1 MLNNRCTRMRK
12 TILKSLLL
20 VAALAVVG
28 STGVGQ
34 AAPPSAAPAQVK
46 PKAKP
51 KAKKTATKPSKP
63 AEKLTASTPK
73 FGPGEGTN
81 RDPFKIPPLVPEVA
95 LQPGDIATG
104 PLPPGSRGLIIGQ
117 LKLEGI
123 VRVGKEPPKMIAVLA
138 NPANRAFFLHEND
151 PLYNGVITKITPD
164 SVYFREDVH
173 DAEGKT
179 SSHEVIKKMGPA
191 SGEKK

>member
-1 MLNNRCTRMRK
+1 MLNNRCSRMRK
-12 TILKSLLL
+12 TILKPLLL
-20 VAALAVVG
+20 VAALAVLG
-28 STGVGQ
+28 WTGVGS
-34 AAPPSAAPAQVK
+34 AESPSAAPGQ
-46 PKAKP
+46 AKT
-51 KAKKTATKPSKP
+51 KAKKSAAKSAKP
-63 AEKLTASTPK
+63 AEKPTATTPK
-73 FGPGEGTN
+73 FRPEEGAN
-81 RDPFKIPPLVPEVA
+81 RDPFKVPSLVPEVA
-95 LQPGDIATG
+95 LQPGEVVITG

-123 VRVGKEPPKMIAVLA
+123 VRQGKDNPKMIAVLA

-164 SVYFREDVH
+164 SVYFREDAH

-179 SSHEVIKKMGPA
+179 TSREVIKKMGPA

>member
-1 MLNNRCTRMRK
+1 MLNNRYTRMRK
-12 TILKSLLL
+12 TVLKSLLL
-20 VAALAVVG
+20 VVALVVVG
-28 STGVGQ
+28 WPGVGR
-34 AAPPSAAPAQVK
+34 AAPASAVPAQAK
-46 PKAKP
+46 TKA

-63 AEKLTASTPK
+63 AEKQSASLPK
-73 FGPGEGTN
+73 YRPAEGTN
-81 RDPFKIPPLVPEVA
+81 RDPFKVPPLVPEVA
-95 LQPGDIATG
+95 LQPGEIVVTG

-123 VRVGKEPPKMIAVLA
+123 VRQGKDNPKMIAVLA

-151 PLYNGVITKITPD
+151 PLYNGVITKITLD
-164 SVYFREDVH
+164 SVYFREDLR

-179 SSHEVIKKMGPA
+179 SSREVIKKMGPA